1 MFDARLNFAF
11 TNYLNAQVL
20 FSYSTSNTEIEGY
33 YDEQTNYVANL
44 RKSEYGVEPVKA
56 TSELPF
62 GGELNKDYTRN
73 NDYTLRLQLNFN
85 KYFGSE
91 DQHNLNAVLGYEMNS
106 SKYNG
111 YTSTT
116 RGYYPDRGK
125 QFAQGTSLE
134 EYSAYRSWLEN
145 NALSGADR

>member
-62 GGELNKDYTRN
+62 GE
-73 NDYTLRLQLNFN
+73 
-85 KYFGSE
+85 S
-91 DQHNLNAVLGYEMNS
+91 
-106 SKYNG
+106 
-111 YTSTT
+111 
-116 RGYYPDRGK
+116 
-125 QFAQGTSLE
+125 
-134 EYSAYRSWLEN
+134 
-145 NALSGADR
+145 